1 MVVRS
6 HHRSSY
12 RPRNRTMTTYS
23 PKTLEMVAEKA
34 YEAMFP
40 KVHKI
45 NPPSENIQEVLIQLA
60 RWHLDEIGGVLAN
73 ETARQEHAYRKA
85 VGRVIGSK
93 PCPHCK

>member
-1 MVVRS
+1 
-6 HHRSSY
+6 
-12 RPRNRTMTTYS
+12 MTTYS

-45 NPPSENIQEVLIQLA
+45 KPPSEDMQEVLIRLA
-60 RWHLDEIGGVLAN
+60 RWHLDEIGGVLGYN
-73 ETARQEHAYRKA
+73 TRRINHNRFNNTE
-85 VGRVIGSK
+85 GIK